1 MAAGEGS
8 VESRSPRL
16 DVVIVNWNS
25 GALLRECIAALAA
38 SSLASRLNVVVVDNA
53 SSDGSADALQH
64 CALVAGPGTA
74 SPVYRTCGSST
85 VPSSGPAEPGAI
97 HVLPDAPKDVD
108 ARDPRGHDEAKRPGF
123 PPVREA
129 LALKVLRNPR
139 NRGFSA
145 ACNQGAALGQAPFV
159 LLLNPDVRVAPD
171 TIARALAY
179 LEEKAGVGVLGVR
192 LLDSEGRVQ
201 RCCARAPSAARL
213 LGQALFLDRLMPAV
227 MPPHFLTEWDHGDTR
242 PVDQVMGAF
251 LIIRR
256 DLLERLGGLDER
268 FFLYY
273 EDVDLCLRA
282 RRAGGEVVHFAAAQA
297 MHRGGGSTKAVK
309 DRRLAHHAESRIRYM
324 AKHHGSAAAGLLAL
338 AILLVEFPL
347 RWLHSLIR
355 RPAGEAG
362 GVLRAAGMLAR
373 GLWLAGGVASAA
385 ERSR

>member
-8 VESRSPRL
+8 VELRSPLL

-53 SSDGSADALQH
+53 STDGSADALQR
-64 CALVAGPGTA
+64 CALTAALGTA
-74 SPVYRTCGSST
+74 SPVYRTCGRST

-97 HVLPDAPKDVD
+97 HVLPAARKDMDACDQ
-108 ARDPRGHDEAKRPGF
+108 RGHDEAKRPGF
-123 PPVREA
+123 PPTGEV
-129 LALKVLRNPR
+129 LALTVLHNPR
-139 NRGFSA
+139 NRGFAA
-145 ACNQGAALGQAPFV
+145 ACNQGAALGQASFV

-171 TIARALAY
+171 TIARSLAH
-179 LEEKAGVGVLGVR
+179 LEAKPAVGVLGVR
-192 LLDSEGRVQ
+192 LLDAQGRVQ

-213 LGQALFLDRLMPAV
+213 LGQALFLDRLMPAI

-251 LIIRR
+251 LLIRR
-256 DLLERLGGLDER
+256 HLLERLGGLDER
-268 FFLYY
+268 FSLYY

-297 MHRGGGSTKAVK
+297 MHQGGGSTMAVK

-324 AKHHGSAAAGLLAL
+324 AKHHGRAAAGLLAL

-347 RWLHSLIR
+347 RWLHSLMR
-355 RPAGEAG
+355 RPAGEAAA
-362 GVLRAAGMLAR
+362 VLRAAAMLAR
-373 GLWLAGGVASAA
+373 GLWLAGGVASTA

>member
-1 MAAGEGS
+1 MAAGEGPA
-8 VESRSPRL
+8 ESRAPLL
-16 DVVIVNWNS
+16 DVVVVNWNS
-25 GALLRECIAALAA
+25 GALLRESIAALAA
-38 SSLASRLNVVVVDNA
+38 SSLAARLGAVVVDNA
-53 SSDGSADALQH
+53 SSDGSADGLEAAALS
-64 CALVAGPGTA
+64 L
-74 SPVYRTCGSST
+74 T
-85 VPSSGPAEPGAI
+85 V
-97 HVLPDAPKDVD
+97 V
-108 ARDPRGHDEAKRPGF
+108 
-123 PPVREA
+123 
-129 LALKVLRNPR
+129 RNPR
-139 NRGFSA
+139 NRGFAA

-171 TIARALAY
+171 TLARALAY
-179 LEEKAGVGVLGVR
+179 LEGKAGIGVLGVR
-192 LLDSEGRVQ
+192 LLDPEGRVQ

-213 LGQALFLDRLMPAV
+213 LAQALFLDRLMPAV

-256 DLLERLGGLDER
+256 RLLERLGGLDER

-297 MHRGGGSTKAVK
+297 MHRGGGSTMAVK

-324 AKHHGSAAAGLLAL
+324 AKHHGRAAAGLLAL
-338 AILLVEFPL
+338 AILLGELPL

-355 RPAGEAG
+355 RPADAAA
-362 GVLRAAGMLAR
+362 VLRAAAMLAR
-373 GLWLAGGVASAA
+373 GLWLGRGVASIA